1 MIAQENLDD
10 ILGHILPHITQHVG
24 RLERQKP
31 FLLALTGLQGSGK
44 TTWTSGIVRTLNE
57 KHKVKTIGVSL
68 DDFYLD
74 HEGLVRV
81 RLENPSNKLLRVRG
95 QPGTHDTA
103 LVVEF
108 LRSLVPTTA
117 SPHEVL
123 IPEFDKS
130 RFNGEGD
137 RVPRDHWKKITVST
151 VSTID
156 VVVLEGWC
164 FGFQP
169 LSESAIEEKW
179 KKAKYGQS
187 PSDDDYDDGEFPTR
201 TLQNHALSSYIEI
214 NRNLKTYCDMFMGP
228 QYVDFLVHLD
238 TNDLMNVYRW
248 RLEQEHALHKTKNR
262 GMSDDQVIEFIRCYM
277 PAYELYLDALRQGFF
292 SSLPADAR
300 AKKEHKRVILG
311 RDRSIVGIV
320 TCG

>member
-1 MIAQENLDD
+1 MIAQENIDD
-10 ILGHILPHITQHVG
+10 LVGHILPYITQHAD
-24 RLERQKP
+24 RLERQRP

-44 TTWTSGIVRTLNE
+44 TTWASAIVRTLNE

-74 HEGLVRV
+74 HDGLARV
-81 RLENPSNKLLRVRG
+81 REENPSNKLLRVRG

-103 LVVEF
+103 LVMEF
-108 LRSLVPTTA
+108 LRSLVTTA
-117 SPHEVL
+117 ASPQEVL

-130 RFNGEGD
+130 KFNGEGD
-137 RVPRDHWKKITVST
+137 RVPRDHWKKVTVST
-151 VSTID
+151 TSTID

-179 KKAKYGQS
+179 KEAKNGQTS
-187 PSDDDYDDGEFPTR
+187 LNDGNDAEFPTR

-214 NRNLKTYCDMFMGP
+214 NRNLRTYCDMFMGP
-228 QYVDFLVHLD
+228 QHVDFLVHLD
-238 TNDLMNVYRW
+238 THDLMNVYRW
-248 RLEQEHALHKTKNR
+248 RLEQEHALHKSKNR
-262 GMSDDQVIEFIRCYM
+262 GMSNDQVIEFIKCYM
-277 PAYELYLDALRQGFF
+277 PAYELYLDALRRGFF
-292 SSLPADAR
+292 SRLPEDAG
-300 AKKEHKRVILG
+300 AQKEHKRVILG
-311 RDRSIVGIV
+311 RDRRIVGIV